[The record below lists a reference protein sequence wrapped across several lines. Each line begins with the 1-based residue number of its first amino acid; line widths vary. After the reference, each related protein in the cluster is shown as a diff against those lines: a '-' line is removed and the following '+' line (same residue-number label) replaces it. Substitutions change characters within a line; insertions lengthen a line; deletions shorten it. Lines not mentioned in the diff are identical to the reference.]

1 MQVPWQAAYVWV
13 LWIFVSVIRITYS
26 RRPSALEWKAS
37 AACMPVLITNAAFL
51 ATGMCNPNS
60 STQALM
66 IASGVAAASV
76 LVRTTA
82 LAETPTEFE
91 DKRHLHATLLATST
105 HLACML
111 GLALAQ
117 QWGGCTAVTAGAVTA
132 GFVAV
137 CSVAMVV

>member
-13 LWIFVSVIRITYS
+13 LWIFVSVLRITYS
-26 RRPSALEWKAS
+26 RRPSVLEWKVS

-51 ATGMCNPNS
+51 ATGMCNPNG

-66 IASGVAAASV
+66 IASGVAAASA
-76 LVRTTA
+76 LIRTTA
-82 LAETPTEFE
+82 LAETPAEAE
-91 DKRHLHATLLATST
+91 DKRHLHGTLLATCT

-117 QWGGCTAVTAGAVTA
+117 QWSGCTAITAGAVA
-132 GFVAV
+132 VGFVV
-137 CSVAMVV
+137 VSSVAMVV